1 MYGPNMTD
9 ISVEWRLSTGLAESG
24 PSGLPV
30 VADVDVA
37 VVGAGAAGVAAATV
51 AAEAGASV
59 LIVEKY
65 GFAGGA
71 AVAGM
76 SGTICGMYLASEDA
90 AGPEQVVYGFTDR
103 FAGELTARNGLTP
116 PQRYGK
122 TFTSTHDP
130 LVWRE
135 TADALL
141 SAAGARILFHTQ
153 VIDVLTH
160 GPQRYHGLVVASNA
174 GVSVIRAARIIDA
187 SGDGAV
193 VARGGGAY
201 RFGDD
206 GRIQNPT
213 MFFRLGN
220 VDVEKFWDAWGPDT
234 ISPTWVSEAIDAAA
248 AAGMD
253 LPRNKIWI
261 FATGR
266 PNELLVNATRLT
278 GPGRRMLNVIDPADF
293 TVAEISGRRQ
303 VRQYARFLADTVPG
317 CADAFVV
324 DTGVEAGIRQT
335 RTVVG
340 MQTLRDDDVVTGAKR
355 ADTICRSPWPVEL
368 HAGQR
373 PTLHWLL
380 DDYYDVPYGT
390 LVPERGENVIVA
402 GRCLSAEH
410 QALASAR
417 VTAQCFEYGHAAAVA
432 TVVSLDS
439 GVAYRDLDVR
449 TIQDRMVANGSA
461 LQPATPVAAASERQE
476 LQ

>member
-1 MYGPNMTD
+1 MYGRRVAD
-9 ISVEWRLSTGLAESG
+9 ISVEWQLSTGLAKAVPAQLS
-24 PSGLPV
+24 V
-30 VADVDVA
+30 VAEVDVA

-76 SGTICGMYLASEDA
+76 SGTICGMYLASDDA
-90 AGPEQVVYGFTDR
+90 ARPEQVVYGFTDR
-103 FAGELTARNGLTP
+103 FARELTARGGLTA

-130 LVWRE
+130 LIWRE

-141 SAAGARILFHTQ
+141 SAAGVRILFHTR
-153 VIDVLTH
+153 VIDVLTDESDH
-160 GPQRYHGLVVASNA
+160 YRGLVVASNA
-174 GVSVIRAARIIDA
+174 GVALIRAARIVDA

-193 VARGGGAY
+193 VARGGGEY

-220 VDVEKFWDAWGPDT
+220 VDTEKFWDAWGPDT
-234 ISPTWVSEAIDAAA
+234 ISPPWVSEAIDAAS

-278 GPGRRMLNVIDPADF
+278 GPDGRMLNVIDPADF
-293 TVAEISGRRQ
+293 THAEVNGRRQ
-303 VRQYARFLADTVPG
+303 VRRYARFLAEAVPG
-317 CADAFVV
+317 CADSFVV
-324 DTGVEAGIRQT
+324 DTGVEAGVRQT

-340 MQTLRDDDVVTGAKR
+340 MRTLRDDDVVNGTKR
-355 ADTICRSPWPVEL
+355 SDSICRSPWPIEL

-373 PTLHWLL
+373 PALHWLL
-380 DDYYDVPYGT
+380 DDYYDVSYGT
-390 LVPERGENVIVA
+390 LVPEHGENVIVA

-432 TVVSLDS
+432 TVASLDS
-439 GVAYRDLDVR
+439 GVAYRDLDVP
-449 TIQDRMVANGSA
+449 TIQERMIANGSA
-461 LQPATPVAAASERQE
+461 LELATPVAAASERQQ

>member
-1 MYGPNMTD
+1 MTD
-9 ISVEWRLSTGLAESG
+9 ISVEWRLSSSVDTAGW
-24 PSGLPV
+24 PV
-30 VADVDVA
+30 LADVDVV

-51 AAEAGASV
+51 AAEGGASV
-59 LIVEKY
+59 LIIEKY

-76 SGTICGMYLASEDA
+76 SGTICGMYLASDGPA
-90 AGPEQVVYGFTDR
+90 PPEQVVFGFTER
-103 FAGELTARNGLTP
+103 FAGELTARGGLTP
-116 PQRYGK
+116 PQPYGK
-122 TFTSTHDP
+122 TFTSAHDP

-141 SAAGARILFHTQ
+141 SAAGARILYHTQ
-153 VIDVLTH
+153 VIDVLADAD
-160 GPQRYHGLVVASNA
+160 RYRGLVVASSA
-174 GVSVIRAARIIDA
+174 GVAVIHAARIIDA

-193 VARGGGAY
+193 IARGGGAY
-201 RFGDD
+201 SYGDH

-220 VDVEKFWDAWGPDT
+220 VDLEKFWAAWGDDT
-234 ISPTWVSEAIDAAA
+234 ISAPWVGEAIEAAR
-248 AAGMD
+248 AGGQD

-261 FATGR
+261 FDTTR

-278 GPGRRMLNVIDPADF
+278 GPDGRMLNVIDPADF
-293 TVAEISGRRQ
+293 TLAEVGGRRQ
-303 VRQYARFLADTVPG
+303 VREYARFLADAVPG

-335 RTVVG
+335 RTVTGV
-340 MQTLRDDDVVTGAKR
+340 QTLTDLDVVDGAKR
-355 ADTICRSPWPVEL
+355 ADSICRSPWPIEL
-368 HAGQR
+368 HDGNR
-373 PTLHWLL
+373 PKLHWLL

-432 TVVSLDS
+432 TLVSLDS
-439 GVAYRDLDVR
+439 GIAYRGLDVR
-449 TIQDRMVANGSA
+449 AIQTRMIANGSA
-461 LQPATPVAAASERQE
+461 LESGATVPAHSERE
-476 LQ
+476 A